1 VSISPSVSGC
11 CLHRIDGNAINI
23 TYSECV
29 FVGLVIQH
37 AKRMRR
43 IVMCGLSGSTIC
55 FHVLPQRNTVM
66 YQGFAGVHG
75 VAVTFYLFAS
85 LRGADPPCCRFS
97 TTLSSTSCSL
107 LLVSLHATIS
117 WLSSS
122 QRAQK
127 DVRTFS
133 IVVTW
138 HLFMRAG
145 KPTAAWISPRS
156 EPNRDNVTSTPCSS
170 ANR

>member
-1 VSISPSVSGC
+1 
-11 CLHRIDGNAINI
+11 
-23 TYSECV
+23 
-29 FVGLVIQH
+29 
-37 AKRMRR
+37 MRR
-43 IVMCGLSGSTIC
+43 IVICSLSGSTIC

-97 TTLSSTSCSL
+97 STLSSTSCSL

-127 DVRTFS
+127 HVRTFS
-133 IVVTW
+133 SAVTCTF
-138 HLFMRAG
+138 LCALENRQQRGSARA
-145 KPTAAWISPRS
+145 
-156 EPNRDNVTSTPCSS
+156 
-170 ANR
+170 ANRTGRTLRQHRAHLRIPDTRRYVAAERSSLDAP